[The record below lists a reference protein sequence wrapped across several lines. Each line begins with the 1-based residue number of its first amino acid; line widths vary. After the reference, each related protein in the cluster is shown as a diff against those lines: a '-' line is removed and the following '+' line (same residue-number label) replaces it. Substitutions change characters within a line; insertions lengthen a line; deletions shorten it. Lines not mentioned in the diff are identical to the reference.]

1 MSEVL
6 IGVVEKVTEHA
17 AALRPRVA
25 AKSPR
30 VHCIT
35 NTVAQA
41 FTANM
46 LLAAGATP
54 SVTTS
59 PEEIAGFVASAD
71 NLLVNLGTLDR
82 ERREAIGL
90 ALDAATARGLPW
102 VLDPVFVD
110 RSAPR
115 LEFARTLLARK
126 PAVIRLNAAELAALA
141 GEAASPNCAHKFA
154 RKSGAIVAVTGEID
168 IVTDGERLIN
178 LQNGD
183 ELMSK
188 VTAMGCAESAFVA
201 SALAVE
207 SDRWLATAAAMMVFG
222 IAGERAAEES
232 DGPGSL
238 AVAMLDCLHGMT
250 AETVEQYA
258 WAEA

>member
-6 IGVVEKVTEHA
+6 DVVSKVVEHA
-17 AALRPRVA
+17 AALLPKIR
-25 AKSPR
+25 AKNPR

-41 FTANM
+41 FTANT

-59 PEEIAGFVASAD
+59 PEEIAGFVATAA

-82 ERREAIGL
+82 ERREAIGV
-90 ALDAATARGLPW
+90 ALDAAATRRLPW

-110 RSAPR
+110 RSPPR
-115 LEFARTLLARK
+115 LEFARTLVARK

-141 GEAASPNCAHKFA
+141 GEAASPECARKFA
-154 RKSGAIVAVTGEID
+154 RQSGAVVALTGEVD
-168 IVTDGERLIN
+168 VVTDGARLVSVH
-178 LQNGD
+178 NGD
-183 ELMSK
+183 ELMGK
-188 VTAMGCAESAFVA
+188 VTAMGCAGSAFVA

-207 SDRWLATAAAMMVFG
+207 KDSWFATAAAMMVFG
-222 IAGERAAEES
+222 IAGELAAEEAN
-232 DGPGSL
+232 GPGTL
-238 AVAMLDCLHGMT
+238 AVAILDQLHEMT
-250 AETVEQYA
+250 ADMVVEDA

>member
-1 MSEVL
+1 MSEIL
-6 IGVVEKVTEHA
+6 DVVPRVVEHA
-17 AALRPRVA
+17 AALLPKIR
-25 AKSPR
+25 AKNPR

-41 FTANM
+41 FTANT

-82 ERREAIGL
+82 ERREAVSF
-90 ALDAATARGLPW
+90 ALDVAATKHLPW

-110 RSAPR
+110 RSPLR

-126 PAVIRLNAAELAALA
+126 PAVIRLNAAELSALA
-141 GEAASPNCAHKFA
+141 GEAASRECAQRFA
-154 RKSGAIVAVTGEID
+154 QQSGAVVALTGD
-168 IVTDGERLIN
+168 VDVVTDGARLVN
-178 LQNGD
+178 VHNGD
-183 ELMSK
+183 ELMGT
-188 VTAMGCAESAFVA
+188 VTAMGCAGSAFVA

-207 SDRWLATAAAMMVFG
+207 KDFWLATAAAMMVFG
-222 IAGERAAEES
+222 IAGELAAEEAN
-232 DGPGSL
+232 GPGTL
-238 AVAMLDCLHGMT
+238 AVAILDSLHGMT
-250 AETVEQYA
+250 ADMVVEDA

>member
-1 MSEVL
+1 MAEVL
-6 IGVVEKVTEHA
+6 SDIVPAVVEHA
-17 AALRPRVA
+17 ATLVGRIR
-25 AKSPR
+25 AKNPR

-41 FTANM
+41 LTANA

-59 PEEIAGFVASAD
+59 PEEIAGFVSGAD

-82 ERREAIGL
+82 ERRETIGI
-90 ALDAATARGLPW
+90 ALDAVAGRLPW

-110 RSAPR
+110 RSPSR
-115 LEFARTLLARK
+115 LEFARTLIARR
-126 PAVIRLNAAELAALA
+126 PAVVRLNAAELTALA
-141 GEAASPNCAHKFA
+141 GEVASADCARRFA
-154 RKSGAIVAVTGEID
+154 RGSGAIVALSGGVD
-168 IVTDGERLIN
+168 VVTDGERLVN
-178 LQNGD
+178 LHNGD

-188 VTAMGCAESAFVA
+188 VTAMGCAGSAFVA
-201 SALAVE
+201 AALAGDE
-207 SDRWLATAAAMMVFG
+207 DRFLATAAAMTVFG
-222 IAGERAAEES
+222 IAGELAADLS

-238 AVAMLDCLHGMT
+238 AVAILDSLHGMT
-250 AETVEQYA
+250 PDVVLQDA

>member
-6 IGVVEKVTEHA
+6 SDVVSIVVEHASALLSKV
-17 AALRPRVA
+17 R
-25 AKSPR
+25 AKNPR

-41 FTANM
+41 FTANT

-54 SVTTS
+54 SVTIS
-59 PEEIAGFVASAD
+59 PEEIGAFVASAD

-82 ERREAIGL
+82 ERREAIGI
-90 ALDAATARGLPW
+90 ALQAAAARRLPW

-110 RSAPR
+110 RSPTR
-115 LEFARTLLARK
+115 LDFARGLIAQQ
-126 PAVIRLNAAELAALA
+126 PAVIRLNAAELTALA
-141 GEAASPNCAHKFA
+141 GEAASLDCARQFA
-154 RKSGAIVAVTGEID
+154 RQSGSIVALTGEID
-168 IVTDGERLIN
+168 IVTDGARLIN
-178 LQNGD
+178 LHNGD
-183 ELMSK
+183 ELMAK
-188 VTAMGCAESAFVA
+188 VTAMGCAGSAFVA

-207 SDRWLATAAAMMVFG
+207 QDRWLATASAMTVFG
-222 IAGERAAEES
+222 LAGELAAELS

-238 AVAMLDCLHGMT
+238 AFAILDSLHAMTPDMVLQD
-250 AETVEQYA
+250 A

>member
-6 IGVVEKVTEHA
+6 SDVVPAVVEHA
-17 AALRPRVA
+17 AALLGRTR
-25 AKSPR
+25 AKAPR

-41 FTANM
+41 FTANT

-71 NLLVNLGTLDR
+71 NLLVNLGTLDA
-82 ERREAIGL
+82 ERREAIGV
-90 ALDAATARGLPW
+90 ALDAAAAKQLPW

-110 RSAPR
+110 RSPAR
-115 LEFARTLLARK
+115 LDFARTLIARR
-126 PAVIRLNAAELAALA
+126 PAVIRLNAAELTALA
-141 GEAASPNCAHKFA
+141 GEVASADCARKFA
-154 RKSGAIVAVTGEID
+154 GRSHAVVALTGEVD
-168 IVTDGERLIN
+168 VVTDGERLLN
-178 LQNGD
+178 LHNGD
-183 ELMSK
+183 ELMGK
-188 VTAMGCAESAFVA
+188 VTAMGCAGSAFVA
-201 SALAVE
+201 AALAVE
-207 SDRWLATAAAMMVFG
+207 QDRWLATASAMMVFG
-222 IAGERAAEES
+222 IAGELAADIS

-238 AVAMLDCLHGMT
+238 AFSILDTLHGMT
-250 AETVEQYA
+250 PDMVLQDA

>member
-6 IGVVEKVTEHA
+6 DDVPRVVEHA
-17 AALRPRVA
+17 AALLTKIRARH
-25 AKSPR
+25 PR
-30 VHCIT
+30 VHCVT
-35 NTVAQA
+35 NTVAQVL
-41 FTANM
+41 TANA

-59 PEEIAGFVASAD
+59 PEEIGGFVAGAD

-82 ERREAIGL
+82 ERREAIGI
-90 ALDAATARGLPW
+90 ALDAVAGRLPW

-110 RSAPR
+110 RSPLR
-115 LEFARTLLARK
+115 LEFARALIARR
-126 PAVIRLNAAELAALA
+126 PAVIRLNAAELAALS
-141 GEAASPNCAHKFA
+141 GEEASEDTARAFA
-154 RKSGAIVAVTGEID
+154 SRTGTVVALTGEVD
-168 IVTDGERLIN
+168 IVTDGARLVS
-178 LQNGD
+178 LHNGD

-188 VTAMGCAESAFVA
+188 VTAMGCAGSAFVA

-207 SDRWLATAAAMMVFG
+207 QDRWLAAAAAIMVFG
-222 IAGERAAEES
+222 LAGELAALRS

-238 AVAMLDCLHGMT
+238 AFAILDTLHGMT
-250 AETVEQYA
+250 PEMVTEDG

>member
-1 MSEVL
+1 MSEIVD
-6 IGVVEKVTEHA
+6 VVSKVVEHA
-17 AALRPRVA
+17 AALLPKIR
-25 AKSPR
+25 AKNPR

-41 FTANM
+41 FTANT

-59 PEEIAGFVASAD
+59 PEEIAGFVAGAD

-82 ERREAIGL
+82 ERREAIGV
-90 ALDAATARGLPW
+90 ALDAAAARRLPW

-110 RSAPR
+110 RSPLR
-115 LEFARTLLARK
+115 LEFARTLVARK

-141 GEAASPNCAHKFA
+141 GEAASPECARKFA
-154 RKSGAIVAVTGEID
+154 RQSGAVIALTGEVD
-168 IVTDGERLIN
+168 VVTDGARLVSVH
-178 LQNGD
+178 NGD
-183 ELMSK
+183 ELMGK
-188 VTAMGCAESAFVA
+188 VTAMGCAGSAFVA

-207 SDRWLATAAAMMVFG
+207 DDSWFATAAAMMVFG
-222 IAGERAAEES
+222 IAGELAAEEAN
-232 DGPGSL
+232 GPGTL
-238 AVAMLDCLHGMT
+238 AVAILDSLHEMT
-250 AETVEQYA
+250 ADMVVEDA

>member
-1 MSEVL
+1 MSESPVD
-6 IGVVEKVTEHA
+6 VVAKVVEHA
-17 AALRPRVA
+17 ASLLPKIR

-41 FTANM
+41 FTANT

-54 SVTTS
+54 SVTIS
-59 PEEIAGFVASAD
+59 VEEIASFVAGAD
-71 NLLVNLGTLDR
+71 SLLVNLGTLDA

-90 ALDAATARGLPW
+90 ALDAATARKLPW

-110 RSAPR
+110 RSPPR
-115 LEFARTLLARK
+115 LEFARTLVARK

-141 GEAASPNCAHKFA
+141 GEAASADCAKKFA
-154 RKSGAIVAVTGEID
+154 RQSGAVVALTGEVD
-168 IVTDGERLIN
+168 VVTDGERSIN
-178 LQNGD
+178 LNNGD

-188 VTAMGCAESAFVA
+188 VTAMGCAGSAFVA
-201 SALAVE
+201 AALVADK
-207 SDRWLATAAAMMVFG
+207 DRWLATAAAMMVFG
-222 IAGERAAEES
+222 VAGEVAADAAS
-232 DGPGSL
+232 GPGSL
-238 AVAMLDCLHGMT
+238 AVAILDSLHAMT
-250 AETVEQYA
+250 PDVVEQEA

>member
-1 MSEVL
+1 MSDASVD
-6 IGVVEKVTEHA
+6 VVEKVVEHA
-17 AALRPRVA
+17 AALRPKIT
-25 AKSPR
+25 AKNPR
-30 VHCIT
+30 VHCVT

-41 FTANM
+41 FTANT

-59 PEEIAGFVASAD
+59 PEEIAGFVGSAD

-90 ALDAATARGLPW
+90 ALDAAATRRLPW

-115 LEFARTLLARK
+115 LEFARTLIARK
-126 PAVIRLNAAELAALA
+126 PAVIRLNAAELSALT
-141 GEAASPNCAHKFA
+141 GEAASADCARKFA
-154 RKSGAIVAVTGEID
+154 AQSGAVVALSGEVD
-168 IVTDGERLIN
+168 VVTDGERLVN

-183 ELMSK
+183 ELMGK
-188 VTAMGCAESAFVA
+188 VTAMGCAGSAFIA
-201 SALAVE
+201 GALAVDE
-207 SDRWLATAAAMMVFG
+207 DRWLATAAAMMVFG

-238 AVAMLDCLHGMT
+238 AVAILDCLHAMT